1 MINRDKKNK
10 KSYIFECKFLSQD
23 STDGHLKRK
32 LKRGLKQIIKN
43 KYYEIVAE
51 IDSDQEEDL
60 IDEDLEQIK
69 FEGEV
74 EQDENQG

>member
-1 MINRDKKNK
+1 
-10 KSYIFECKFLSQD
+10 
-23 STDGHLKRK
+23 

-60 IDEDLEQIK
+60 IDEDLEEIK

-74 EQDENQG
+74 EQDEN